1 MSNKKKHNKVIRH
14 NHQINGDD
22 AIKKGEVKPNFNL
35 EDGDM
40 IGGLT
45 TPKKDE
51 QKREETT
58 KTSIHRIDGEEEGE
72 GVGTR

>member
-1 MSNKKKHNKVIRH
+1 MSNKKKHNKVIRD

-22 AIKKGEVKPNFNL
+22 AIKKGEVNPNFNL

-51 QKREETT
+51 
-58 KTSIHRIDGEEEGE
+58 
-72 GVGTR
+72 

>member
-1 MSNKKKHNKVIRH
+1 MSNKKKHNKVIRD
-14 NHQINGDD
+14 NHQINGED

-51 QKREETT
+51 
-58 KTSIHRIDGEEEGE
+58 
-72 GVGTR
+72 